1 MVNKESLALEWIQ
14 EESSEA
20 DDFILV
26 EFRKKKRENRKN
38 VKISPS
44 FKGKRLA
51 QESPGLSKPRGRKP
65 MAKSS
70 KNIKS
75 KK

>member
-51 QESPGLSKPRGRKP
+51 QESRGLSKPRGRKP